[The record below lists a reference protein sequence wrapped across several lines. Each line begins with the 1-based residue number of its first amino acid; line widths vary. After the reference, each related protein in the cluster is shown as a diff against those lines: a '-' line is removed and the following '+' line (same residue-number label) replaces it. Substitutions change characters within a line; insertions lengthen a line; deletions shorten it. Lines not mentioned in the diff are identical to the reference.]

1 MGQNNLPEFEKKI
14 GVDFKNKDLLTQVF
28 VHRSYLNENVGFKL
42 DHNERLEFL
51 GDAVL
56 ELVVTEHLYKTL
68 PNPEGELT
76 NLRSALVR
84 GQMLSDLADGIGIN
98 DYLYLSKGEAKSG
111 GKARQ
116 LILANTFEALIG
128 AIYLDQGYEAAQNF
142 IEKNLLTRLTEVI
155 EQKKYL
161 DPKSHLQELTQ
172 AQLSI
177 TPTYKVL
184 SEYGPDHEKSF
195 SVGCF
200 LGEKLIGEGSGSS
213 KQTAEGAAASNAL
226 EHWTETL
233 GKLNGE
239 SA

>member
-1 MGQNNLPEFEKKI
+1 MNQKNLDAFAKKI
-14 GVDFKNKDLLTQVF
+14 GVNFTDKDLLTQVF
-28 VHRSYLNENVGFKL
+28 VHRSYLNENAGFKL

-56 ELVVTEHLYKTL
+56 ELVVTEYLYKTM

-84 GQMLSDLADGIGIN
+84 GQMLSDLANSLDIN
-98 DYLYLSKGEAKSG
+98 DYLFLSRGEAKSG

-128 AIYLDQGYEAAQNF
+128 AIYLDQGYKQAQIF
-142 IEKNLLTRLTEVI
+142 IKKYLLGRLTEVI

-161 DPKSHLQELTQ
+161 DPKSHLQEIAQ
-172 AQLSI
+172 AQLSV

-184 SEYGPDHEKSF
+184 SEFGPDHAKSF

-200 LGEKLIGEGSGSS
+200 LKDNLIGEGSGSS
-213 KQTAEGAAASNAL
+213 KQAAESAAASNAL
-226 EHWTETL
+226 ENWSENNSLTHET
-233 GKLNGE
+233 
-239 SA
+239 S